1 MERIIIRMH
10 ITHLDSREF
19 RIPKL
24 LSRLTENVVKP
35 DRLIAT
41 GDCIGII
48 MEYCEMSLSEAAKDP
63 ANQTEAFIRKVGRQM
78 FRTLDVLQPHGFL
91 HRDIKSDNILLQK
104 RPNGSFVLKFS
115 DFGTSKVGSLV
126 SEHSFAGTPLS
137 MSPEQLTPG
146 KEITS
151 KSDVF
156 STGITLYLVLKRHYP
171 FSRQDSDDPAVF
183 HVPASMEEL
192 TELMRDVSPDL
203 SGLSAEC
210 ASFFGAVFQLLPE
223 KRPSAADILK
233 MKFFA
238 EEKGGGETEGK
249 GKDEDFVPLSPSLS
263 PLTPSVSLLAQMDAL
278 LSHTQILLLELANP
292 SALVCAVC
300 VVVLFEKTAADRRE
314 RERRAEEKGGDGET
328 DAGAGREWEE
338 DEGWAGGG
346 REGGMETRREEALR
360 ICVDVLH
367 TLGGTREADGVR
379 EDSLEWVWE
388 RMEDMNYTLPTLLSV
403 VSAAVLKFL
412 ESTHN
417 FARNQQDLVEQYTH
431 LVELTTA
438 LLTLSRLLQPPSP
451 SEAGHQTETPTL
463 VGVTPTAA
471 RVFLEQLYS
480 SFVTSLF
487 TFSE

>member
-1 MERIIIRMH
+1 MDIDLPVFPFTQETLPRGFSWVPKTYCGSYNKQTKETSILANDGIYTIIRR
-10 ITHLDSREF
+10 IGSGSFGEVFLVNDGEKEVALKLLFSKSLSPDAIAREF

-203 SGLSAEC
+203 SGLSADC

-238 EEKGGGETEGK
+238 EESGGGEMEGK

-346 REGGMETRREEALR
+346 GRVGWRRGGRRR
-360 ICVDVLH
+360 
-367 TLGGTREADGVR
+367 
-379 EDSLEWVWE
+379 
-388 RMEDMNYTLPTLLSV
+388 
-403 VSAAVLKFL
+403 
-412 ESTHN
+412 
-417 FARNQQDLVEQYTH
+417 
-431 LVELTTA
+431 
-438 LLTLSRLLQPPSP
+438 
-451 SEAGHQTETPTL
+451 
-463 VGVTPTAA
+463 
-471 RVFLEQLYS
+471 
-480 SFVTSLF
+480 
-487 TFSE
+487 